1 VERLVGHVVGVQ
13 PACAISVGRLVDL
26 GVLVDEIERCEA
38 SRELTGIRVL
48 VTAGP
53 TREVID
59 PVRFLSNRSSGRMG
73 FALAAEAVRR
83 GASCL
88 LVSGPVE
95 LPTPAGVER
104 VDVVSAAEM
113 AAAVDEGAA
122 EADLIVM
129 AAAVGDFRPASA
141 SERKL
146 KKAEFDGQLGLE
158 RTSDILAGLARSAP
172 DAIRVGFAAETEDL
186 YLRARRKLE
195 EKGAHF
201 VVANDVSRSD
211 IGFGQ
216 LDNEV
221 VVFQEGAD
229 PVEIPK
235 ALKSDI
241 ARAVFD
247 LVTPAVLARSAAT
260 RRAAS

>member
-1 VERLVGHVVGVQ
+1 V
-13 PACAISVGRLVDL
+13 AW
-26 GVLVDEIERCEA
+26 
-38 SRELTGIRVL
+38 
-48 VTAGP
+48 
-53 TREVID
+53 
-59 PVRFLSNRSSGRMG
+59 
-73 FALAAEAVRR
+73 
-83 GASCL
+83 
-88 LVSGPVE
+88 PVE